1 MAVPRVRP
9 LLGDTRR
16 TWADMTLAAC
26 VIVVVLTG
34 LLFKGE
40 TGPDGLDNAVDSPV
54 IAFFR
59 AHGGFLPWFGCQGPS
74 ARLSLSAPSSRADA

>member
-1 MAVPRVRP
+1 MAMPRVRP
-9 LLGDTRR
+9 LLGNTRR

-40 TGPDGLDNAVDSPV
+40 TGPDGFDNVVDSTV
-54 IAFFR
+54 IATLR
-59 AHGGFLPWFGCQGPS
+59 AHGGFLPIVK
-74 ARLSLSAPSSRADA
+74 SLTPRSGRRAENSGE